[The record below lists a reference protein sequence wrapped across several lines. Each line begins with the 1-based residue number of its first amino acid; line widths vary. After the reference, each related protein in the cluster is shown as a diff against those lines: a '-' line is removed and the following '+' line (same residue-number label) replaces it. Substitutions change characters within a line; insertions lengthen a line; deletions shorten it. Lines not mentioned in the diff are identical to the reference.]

1 MTGRTVL
8 VTGGN
13 AGIGKATAEGLARL
27 GARVV
32 ITARDPARG
41 ERAVEDVRL
50 RTGRGQV
57 DWMPLN
63 LASLASVRSFADD
76 FGSRFDRLDVLDLN
90 AGAVHSRRRLTEDGY
105 ETQFQVNH
113 LGHFLLAQLL
123 VDRLRAGAPSRIIVV
138 SSDAHTGARR
148 GLDFEDLQW
157 ERRGYRSMAVYSHT
171 KLMNL
176 YLTFELARRLEGTG
190 VTVNA
195 VHPGFVGTQFGRGGD
210 TRLLGLGTLIARPFS
225 RRPARGA
232 QGVIWLAASPD
243 VEGVTGEFFFDC
255 SPARRSKPARDAEAA
270 RRLWDLSAR
279 LSGAA

>member
-1 MTGRTVL
+1 
-8 VTGGN
+8 
-13 AGIGKATAEGLARL
+13 
-27 GARVV
+27 
-32 ITARDPARG
+32 
-41 ERAVEDVRL
+41 
-50 RTGRGQV
+50 
-57 DWMPLN
+57 MPLD
-63 LASLASVRSFADD
+63 LASLASVRGFAED
-76 FGSRFDRLDVLDLN
+76 FRARFDRIDVLDLN

-176 YLTFELARRLEGTG
+176 YLTFELARRLEGKG

-232 QGVIWLAASPD
+232 QGVIWLAASSD
-243 VEGVTGEFFFDC
+243 VAGGAGEVFFDF
-255 SPARRSKPARDAEAA
+255 SPPPRSKPAPDPPAA
-270 RRLWDLSAR
+270 RRPL
-279 LSGAA
+279 GAPPRPHGGGPGGG